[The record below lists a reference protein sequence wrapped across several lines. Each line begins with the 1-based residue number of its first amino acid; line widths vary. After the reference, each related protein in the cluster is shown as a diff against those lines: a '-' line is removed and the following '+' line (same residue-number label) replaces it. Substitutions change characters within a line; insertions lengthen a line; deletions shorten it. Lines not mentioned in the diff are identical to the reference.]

1 MNAWSLIYTDKI
13 SKLIIIENVC
23 VWVSGDMYMVSVTT
37 SMQSQICS
45 SKLDYMYVRTPNKD
59 QLTREALLC
68 KLVLERCSKTVPSL
82 KNYAR

>member
-1 MNAWSLIYTDKI
+1 MNAWSLVYADKI

-59 QLTREALLC
+59 QLTREALLR
-68 KLVLERCSKTVPSL
+68 KLVLERCSKTVPNL